1 MAKKRVKRH
10 SVRRE
15 IKDARRSFA
24 GFLRKRTGD
33 IRQEI
38 GIMSKKSAKKKRAEP
53 QSEHPRRIRGFLWPL
68 ISASFGILC
77 ILLVIILLNAVNRN
91 LENIF
96 IKTLVIFLS
105 TNLYLLFGLALF
117 FGYADY
123 LKANFK
129 RVYWIIEPIAN
140 SMAIIGIIAIIAM
153 ALNLFNPYSENNF
166 FKVFA
171 NILYPNLEG
180 IFAFFLAFG
189 YVTLILRIIF
199 KGAYKIG
206 NEEIV

>member
-1 MAKKRVKRH
+1 MVKKRVKRH
-10 SVRRE
+10 SARKE

-24 GFLRKRTGD
+24 EFLIKRIGD

-38 GIMSKKSAKKKRAEP
+38 GLMKKKSAKKKRAEP
-53 QSEHPRRIRGFLWPL
+53 REHPSRIRGFLWPL

-77 ILLVIILLNAVNRN
+77 IFLMIILLNAINADLDN
-91 LENIF
+91 LF
-96 IKTLVIFLS
+96 IKTLAGLLS

-140 SMAIIGIIAIIAM
+140 SMAVIGIIAIIAM

-180 IFAFFLAFG
+180 IFAFFLVFG

>member
-1 MAKKRVKRH
+1 
-10 SVRRE
+10 
-15 IKDARRSFA
+15 
-24 GFLRKRTGD
+24 
-33 IRQEI
+33 
-38 GIMSKKSAKKKRAEP
+38 
-53 QSEHPRRIRGFLWPL
+53 
-68 ISASFGILC
+68 
-77 ILLVIILLNAVNRN
+77 
-91 LENIF
+91 
-96 IKTLVIFLS
+96 
-105 TNLYLLFGLALF
+105 
-117 FGYADY
+117 
-123 LKANFK
+123 
-129 RVYWIIEPIAN
+129 
-140 SMAIIGIIAIIAM
+140 MAIIGIIAIIAM

>member
-1 MAKKRVKRH
+1 MVKKRVRRH
-10 SVRRE
+10 SARKE
-15 IKDARRSFA
+15 IKDAKRSFA
-24 GFLRKRTGD
+24 GFLRKRTGY

-38 GIMSKKSAKKKRAEP
+38 GLMKKKSIKKKKAEP
-53 QSEHPRRIRGFLWPL
+53 RRERPHRIHGFLWPL

-77 ILLVIILLNAVNRN
+77 IFFVIIILNAINAN
-91 LENIF
+91 LDNLF
-96 IKTLVIFLS
+96 IKTLVGLLS

-117 FGYADY
+117 FGYANY
-123 LKANFK
+123 LKTNFR

-140 SMAIIGIIAIIAM
+140 SMAIIGVIAIITM

-189 YVTLILRIIF
+189 YVILVLKIIF
-199 KGAYKIG
+199 KGVYKIG

>member
-10 SVRRE
+10 SVGGE
-15 IKDARRSFA
+15 IRDALRSFA
-24 GFLRKRTGD
+24 GFLRKRTGEV
-33 IRQEI
+33 RQEI
-38 GIMSKKSAKKKRAEP
+38 GIMKKKSAKKKGAEP
-53 QSEHPRRIRGFLWPL
+53 QKYPRRIRGFLLPL

-77 ILLVIILLNAVNRN
+77 IFLVIVILNAVNANVDN
-91 LENIF
+91 LF
-96 IKTLVIFLS
+96 IKTLTELLS
-105 TNLYLLFGLALF
+105 ANLYLLFGLALF

-123 LKANFK
+123 LKSNFK

-140 SMAIIGIIAIIAM
+140 SMAIIGIIAIIVM
-153 ALNLFNPYSENNF
+153 ALNLFTPYSENNF